1 MQDTTA
7 TAESNKSIR
16 EQATLL
22 LANGWWALTWCW
34 KTAPAILLGSI
45 FLTLIHS
52 AVPALQALV
61 IRQVVNAVVD
71 SIAIGEESAFQILIV
86 PWLVIGFMVTLV
98 RELVMRARQYMNKRL
113 QDELFLKT
121 TVEVFEHTTKLE
133 LKIFE
138 DVAYQDMMAR
148 AQQNIALHVFL
159 FVDNVLA
166 VLTNILQMVSLVG
179 ILLLIDPI
187 TVLMLTPIVIPYI
200 VFHWRESRLR
210 YDHVF
215 ERAIKYRWT
224 AYFTGV
230 LVDRVSV
237 PEVKLSRIAPTII
250 QRYATMIADFL
261 GEDRMLI
268 TRKLRGDTVFS
279 VVFTVF
285 FYIAFTAVVWRAVQG
300 IITVGDIAIYGGAVS
315 NLRFALEGISTAIG
329 GAMEKILY
337 ITNLT
342 DFLAIPASDE
352 RDNATI
358 LDQIQGDIR
367 FENVSFTYPNTQKV
381 VLENLSFHIPAGQI
395 VALVGENAAGKST
408 LVKLLAR
415 LYDDYDGQILIDGID
430 TQLIRR
436 ESLYN
441 HLTIAMQTFNRYEA
455 TAHDNIAYG
464 DWQSLQDDR
473 DTIET
478 IAKQIGI
485 DDMIQGFP
493 EKYDQ
498 MLGRMFGGIDLSGG
512 QWQKLAVAR
521 ALAHQSAK
529 IIVLDEPTSALDAH
543 AEYRIFRNFRELAK
557 GRTTILI
564 SHRFST
570 LKMADRVLMLEHG
583 KIVEDGTHDQLIN
596 DGGAYAELYESH
608 LKQNAIATSI
618 D

>member
-1 MQDTTA
+1 LQDTT
-7 TAESNKSIR
+7 SSPKPKKSIR
-16 EQATLL
+16 EQASLL
-22 LANGWWALTWCW
+22 LTNGWWALTWCW
-34 KTAPAILLGSI
+34 KTAPLILVGSI
-45 FLTLIHS
+45 FLTLIYS

-71 SIAIGEESAFQILIV
+71 AIAIGDESAFQILIV
-86 PWLVIGFMVTLV
+86 PWLIIGFVVTLV

-121 TVEVFEHTTKLE
+121 TVKVFEHTTKLE

-138 DVAYQDMMAR
+138 DVTYQDMMAR

-166 VLTNILQMVSLVG
+166 VITNVLQMVSLVA

-187 TVLMLTPIVIPYI
+187 TVFMLMPIVIPYI
-200 VFHWRESRLR
+200 IFHWRESRLR

-250 QRYATMIADFL
+250 KRYETMIADFL

-268 TRKLRGDTVFS
+268 TRKLRGDAVFS
-279 VVFTVF
+279 VVFTIF
-285 FYIAFTAVVWRAVQG
+285 FYIAFTAVVLRAVQG

-315 NLRFALEGISTAIG
+315 NLRFALEGISASIS

-342 DFLAIPASDE
+342 DFLAIPASHE
-352 RDNATI
+352 RDDATEVDHI
-358 LDQIQGDIR
+358 TGDIR
-367 FENVSFTYPNTQKV
+367 FENVNFTYPNTRRII
-381 VLENLSFHIPAGQI
+381 LDNLSFHIPAGQI
-395 VALVGENAAGKST
+395 VALVGENAAGKTT

-415 LYDDYDGQILIDGID
+415 LYDDYEGQILVDGID

-436 ESLYN
+436 DSLYN
-441 HLTIAMQTFNRYEA
+441 HLTVAMQTFNRYEA

-464 DWQSLQDDR
+464 DWHNLKDDR
-473 DTIET
+473 ET
-478 IAKQIGI
+478 VQYVAEQIGI
-485 DDMIQGFP
+485 NDMIEGFP

-521 ALAHQSAK
+521 ALARQSAK

-583 KIVEDGTHDQLIN
+583 KIVEDGTHDELISL
-596 DGGAYAELYESH
+596 GGAYARLYESH
-608 LKQNAIATSI
+608 LKQNAIATSNE
-618 D
+618 